1 MWHYD
6 VSTVTFINSSWWITC
21 VANVERH
28 RGVNLIASVSEQ
40 DINLHWTCVWLKQYE
55 FIGSSIET
63 GDSDGDKN
71 VLGRPVFIFNR
82 RSKTPKKKTGIR
94 DTLVF
99 CEIRIHTAKFEVS
112 WIKWIWNLNIIL
124 KSWSMPRRY
133 FLKHVISSASCIWTF
148 KV

>member
-21 VANVERH
+21 VTNVERH

-40 DINLHWTCVWLKQYE
+40 DINLHWTCVWVTVHPSK
-55 FIGSSIET
+55 
-63 GDSDGDKN
+63 
-71 VLGRPVFIFNR
+71 PVIR
-82 RSKTPKKKTGIR
+82 TGIR
-94 DTLVF
+94 TSLDDRFLFLIVVRRRPRRKRAFEIPLFF